1 MKKIYAIVIIIIAS
15 IPLSWALE
23 VDVDEIL
30 KSRRVN
36 FTNYTGPQ
44 RGSDTVRQIRS
55 IGDQLARGSRAAGF
69 NDFFRYHMKYSIIRV
84 VSDENEKKY
93 SADIFFIDRNARVDH
108 IRNVRRIVSAY
119 LGNMYSYST
128 RDADTLALFLTYYNA
143 VYRGDMNYLQQNYSS
158 AVMSHIT
165 AANAGIATDYRQW
178 PGRTA
183 MLIPLTSDSKR
194 DKLRSIDPFTITD
207 RRVIDEVKKEDGSLE
222 VRKQMTQMKEKTLE
236 DDKERIEA
244 EKKELEKRKSEEQ
257 IKEQKLQEEQKRT
270 EAEKEAL
277 QKEQQRLITEKSE
290 SDKIEDPVKREQE
303 KERIAR
309 EQEQLKK
316 KVEELKKQEARQEE
330 EMSILTADKIST
342 AEKEEVLRKEEETIK
357 EKEKLLEEEKK
368 EIAKEES
375 QKKDETAVI
384 TDREIQQKQEE
395 LRLKEEELDKRED
408 QLKSE
413 TADKNIYALKIF
425 YLKIRDYLEGGH
437 YNNELF
443 MINPA
448 TQKIEFKSEVKNICG
463 RRYDIF
469 SGGIVVITH
478 RGDHK
483 KGHNLTLIDR
493 NTLTVTKTGNED
505 IFWRSFI
512 EIRDQNIYA
521 ITKKGDKYYL
531 GRFNT
536 DLELEAESKQEIN
549 QDSFITFFEETIYIN
564 RVDKTI
570 IILKRD
576 DLSFIAEIKP

>member
-1 MKKIYAIVIIIIAS
+1 MKKIYAFIIIILAS
-15 IPLSWALE
+15 TTLSWALE

-36 FTNYTGPQ
+36 FTNYAGPQ
-44 RGSDTVRQIRS
+44 RGADTAREIRS
-55 IGDQLARGSRAAGF
+55 IGGQLARGSRTTGF
-69 NDFFRYHMKYSIIRV
+69 NEYFRYHMKYSILRAL
-84 VSDENEKKY
+84 SDENEGKY
-93 SADIFFIDRNARVDH
+93 SADIFFIDREARVDH
-108 IRNVRRIVSAY
+108 IRNVRRIVSSY
-119 LGNMYSYST
+119 LVNMYRYSA

-143 VYRGDMNYLQQNYSS
+143 VYRGDINYLEKNYSS
-158 AVMSHIT
+158 AVMKHIT

-183 MLIPLTSDSKR
+183 ILIPLTSDSKR
-194 DKLRSIDPFTITD
+194 DKLRSIDPFTISD
-207 RRVIDEVKKEDGSLE
+207 RRVIDEVKKEEGGLE
-222 VRKQMTQMKEKTLE
+222 VRKQITQMKEKTLE
-236 DDKERIEA
+236 DEKERIEA
-244 EKKELEKRKSEEQ
+244 EKKELEKKKTEER
-257 IKEQKLQEEQKRT
+257 IREQKIQEEEKRI
-270 EAEKEAL
+270 EAEKETL
-277 QKEQQRLITEKSE
+277 RKEQQRLITEKSE
-290 SDKIEDPVKREQE
+290 AEKIEDPAKREQE

-309 EQEQLKK
+309 EGEELRK
-316 KVEELKKQEARQEE
+316 KVEELKKQEAKQEE
-330 EMSILTADKIST
+330 EMTIIRSEKIST
-342 AEKEEVLRKEEETIK
+342 TEEEEILKKEEEALT

-368 EIAKEES
+368 EIAEEEAE
-375 QKKDETAVI
+375 KKDDSPVI

-413 TADKNIYALKIF
+413 TADKNIFALKLF
-425 YLKIRDYLEGGH
+425 YLKIREYIDGGH

-448 TQKIEFKSEVKNICG
+448 TQKIEFKSPVTNICG

-478 RGDHK
+478 KGDHK
-483 KGHNLTLIDR
+483 RGHNLTLIDR
-493 NTLTVTKTGNED
+493 NTLQTSKTGNDD

-521 ITKKGDKYYL
+521 ITKKGEKYYL

-536 DLELEAESKQEIN
+536 DLELEAESKQEVN
-549 QDSFITFFEETIYIN
+549 QDSFITFFEDTIFIN
-564 RVDKTI
+564 RADKTI
-570 IILKRD
+570 MILKRD